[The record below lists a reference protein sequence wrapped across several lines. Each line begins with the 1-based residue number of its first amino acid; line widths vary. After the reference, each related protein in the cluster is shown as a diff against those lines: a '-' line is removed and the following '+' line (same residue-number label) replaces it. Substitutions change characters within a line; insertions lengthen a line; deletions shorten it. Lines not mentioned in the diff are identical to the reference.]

1 MSFTMFFS
9 TAISIRRLSASSP
22 IVLRLSQGKFTEGS
36 FTASIANGHMQYK
49 PRLSVSL
56 STT

>member
-1 MSFTMFFS
+1 MFFS